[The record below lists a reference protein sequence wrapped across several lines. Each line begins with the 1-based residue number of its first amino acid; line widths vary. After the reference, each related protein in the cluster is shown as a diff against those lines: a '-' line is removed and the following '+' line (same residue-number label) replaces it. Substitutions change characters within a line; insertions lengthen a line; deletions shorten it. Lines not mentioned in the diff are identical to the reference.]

1 MKFRNKIA
9 FSDELASTYGQK
21 IESRFSS
28 IPVLL
33 IALMDDG
40 TTGYKLVLHNIYFY
54 VFAIY

>member
-1 MKFRNKIA
+1 MNWPVHMDRKLNL
-9 FSDELASTYGQK
+9 EL
-21 IESRFSS
+21 FSS